1 MALVEREAQHKQ
13 VSKSAVIRGALI
25 DRRGALID
33 RYIGRAMDA
42 MWKAERETA

>member
-25 DRRGALID
+25 DR
-33 RYIGRAMDA
+33 YIGRAMDA